1 MNNNSQIQDVII
13 TSLKKI
19 DGVKGNVYHGIKKSD
34 STFKNFGELYFS
46 SVDYLSIKGWKQH
59 TKMTMNLIPL
69 SGRIKLVI
77 YDSRDTSKTK
87 KNFFEIN
94 LSIQSNFVKVT
105 VPPKLWF
112 GFQGLEKDHNL
123 LLNLADIEHDPDE
136 TQNIDLESIPYN
148 WD

>member
-77 YDSRDTSKTK
+77 YDSRDASKTK

-136 TQNIDLESIPYN
+136 TQNIDLGSIPYN

>member
-77 YDSRDTSKTK
+77 YDSRDASKTK